1 MQVAKRDWIFLA
13 VIVALLGVLYVGTG
27 KAKAKNVPYDE
38 KHSRFYEAMHKGG
51 DRMEVEKGCATC
63 HGTRSRPLSSAHPP
77 KEQCLLCHKLFQ
89 SNRQGQPRQ

>member
-13 VIVALLGVLYVGTG
+13 VIVALLGALLFSSG
-27 KAKAKNVPYDE
+27 KAKTKSVPYDE
-38 KHSRFYEAMHKGG
+38 KHSRFYEDMHKGG

-89 SNRQGQPRQ
+89 ADRQGRPQQ